1 MVKIDSKRKTNVC
14 NRLNLIYVN
23 KFFHNQKILYI
34 YSVLINCEFFSS
46 DSVSVDCWQNTK
58 KKLPK
63 NVYTT
68 HTKNCKIWNCL
79 TVLIILCTSCTYINC
94 NISTHQSHKVL
105 RAFFCNLLVTMKM
118 AADVWSGRN
127 VAVKNSLSHG

>member
-34 YSVLINCEFFSS
+34 YSVLINREFFSS

-58 KKLPK
+58 KKIAK
-63 NVYTT
+63 KKCVYYT
-68 HTKNCKIWNCL
+68 HKKL
-79 TVLIILCTSCTYINC
+79 
-94 NISTHQSHKVL
+94 
-105 RAFFCNLLVTMKM
+105 
-118 AADVWSGRN
+118 
-127 VAVKNSLSHG
+127 